1 MKNIFN
7 NIFGI
12 SQRHKGK
19 VDDDGIVTIQEI
31 ISYDLV
37 ASPSFSNAR
46 IDFSDTLALQQQII
60 KELERQELLE
70 KRKKKLNKLNNL

>member
-19 VDDDGIVTIQEI
+19 VDDDGTVTIQEI

-46 IDFSDTLALQQQII
+46 IDFSSTIALQEQLIR
-60 KELERQELLE
+60 ELERQELLE
-70 KRKKKLNKLNNL
+70 TRKEKIKKLNNL